1 MNLWLCDLMLFFN
14 LTAMITKMV
23 MGKWNLWDTGTRGQ
37 SSGLENLKRRNLG
50 SKPLLTAKL
59 HIHEG
64 NSDNLAKK
72 KKSRQR

>member
-1 MNLWLCDLMLFFN
+1 MTLWSEVALQFDSHGYKKRQRENEILP
-14 LTAMITKMV
+14 
-23 MGKWNLWDTGTRGQ
+23 DTGARGQ

-64 NSDNLAKK
+64 NSDSLAKK